1 MTESVYYS
9 QIAQY
14 YDKVRIQSPDYLDYW
29 SEKIKECGKISSNS
43 LVLEIGCG
51 TGRFTFPVLKKSQAL
66 IYAVEPSDEMLSK
79 AKEKY
84 PQERI
89 VWIKGEVEKL
99 PFCSNSFDC
108 AYMTFVIHHF
118 EDKVKG
124 LEEVFRV
131 LKKSG
136 RCLILTF
143 PHSHL
148 KKSPSRFFP
157 KVLSIDL
164 ARYPSLVQLR
174 KYLEMA
180 GFKKVFYHL
189 SKDCKEN
196 LTINEYLSRFKNKY
210 ISTLNLLTEKEF
222 QKGYEIFEKKI
233 RELYEKRVQRTIETA
248 IIVGEK

>member
-1 MTESVYYS
+1 MKKKVNYS
-9 QIAQY
+9 EIAPY
-14 YDKVRIQSPDYLDYW
+14 YDKVRIQSPDYLDFW
-29 SEKIKECGKISSNS
+29 GGKIKEYGKITKDS

-51 TGRFTFPVLKKSQAL
+51 TGRFTFPVLKNSQAL
-66 IYAVEPSDEMLSK
+66 IYAVEPSGEMLSK

-89 VWIKGEVEKL
+89 VWIKGEAEKL

-118 EDKVKG
+118 IDKIKG
-124 LEEVFRV
+124 LKEVFRV

-164 ARYPSLVQLR
+164 ARFPSLPQLK
-174 KYLEMA
+174 KYLQRV
-180 GFKKVFYHL
+180 GFKKIHYHW
-189 SKDCKEN
+189 SKDYKEN
-196 LTINEYLSRFKNKY
+196 LTINEYLSKFKNKY
-210 ISTLNLLTEKEF
+210 ISTLNLLQKRNFKEGMKF
-222 QKGYEIFEKKI
+222 LKK
-233 RELYEKRVQRTIETA
+233 E
-248 IIVGEK
+248 